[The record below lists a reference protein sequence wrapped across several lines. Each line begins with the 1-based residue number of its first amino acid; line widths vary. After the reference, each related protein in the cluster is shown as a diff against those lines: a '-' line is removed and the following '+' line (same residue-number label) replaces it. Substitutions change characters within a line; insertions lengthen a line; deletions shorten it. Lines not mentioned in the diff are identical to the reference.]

1 MNLVGTI
8 IGGGTLS
15 LPWAFRQS
23 GVLIGLIVLG
33 LSAISCDV
41 SIYFLLS
48 AARRSGGMRTYDEVV
63 DAAFGR
69 PGKLMALWS
78 VVLTCFFSIVAYGV
92 LLRGLISPLL
102 ARYVIGHSLS
112 DGESIIA
119 GSASLLVMLPFTFFR
134 SLNSLRHVSLMQVRP
149 CTTSQCS
156 SFDGENSGGGG
167 VRRVCVVGGSSG
179 GAI

>member
-1 MNLVGTI
+1 MSLRRVRSLDQFNPPFSSHTRQGSVYGGVMNLVGTI

-112 DGESIIA
+112 DGSP
-119 GSASLLVMLPFTFFR
+119 SSLGVPL
-134 SLNSLRHVSLMQVRP
+134 
-149 CTTSQCS
+149 CS
-156 SFDGENSGGGG
+156 
-167 VRRVCVVGGSSG
+167 
-179 GAI
+179 